1 MNVVAIIQARMG
13 SSRLPGKVLA
23 DLCGAPLLERVVRR
37 VSRAASVTQVVIATT
52 TKPADDAIARLCDER
67 GWSCFRGSED
77 DVLDRY
83 YQAARLHK
91 ADVVVRVTSDDPFVD
106 PELIDELTNRIAA
119 SPGEFDYACNFL
131 PRRTFPLGLDFE
143 VATFATLERAW
154 REDDN
159 PAWREHVFE
168 YVLHRPEL
176 FRIAGIAHNEDL
188 SHLRWTV
195 DTPEDLELARRVYE
209 HFRHDRF
216 SWREAVALMNRHPEW
231 RAINEMVIQRQ
242 V

>member
-13 SSRLPGKVLA
+13 SSRLPGKVLV
-23 DLCGAPLLERVVRR
+23 DLGGETMLGRVVRR
-37 VSRAASVTQVVIATT
+37 VSRSASVKQVVVATT

-83 YQAARLHK
+83 YQTARHHG
-91 ADVVVRVTSDDPFVD
+91 ADVVVRVTSDDPFID
-106 PELIDELTNRIAA
+106 AELIDELTGRVTAN
-119 SPGEFDYACNFL
+119 PGAVDYACNFL

-143 VATFATLERAW
+143 VATFAALERTW

-159 PAWREHVFE
+159 PLWREHVFE

-176 FRIAGIAHNEDL
+176 FRIATIAHDVDL

-195 DTPEDLELARRVYE
+195 DAPDDLELARRVYR
-209 HFRHDRF
+209 HFGHDRF
-216 SWREAVALMNRHPEW
+216 SWREVVALCERHPDW
-231 RAINEMVIQRQ
+231 QVINEMVVQKQ